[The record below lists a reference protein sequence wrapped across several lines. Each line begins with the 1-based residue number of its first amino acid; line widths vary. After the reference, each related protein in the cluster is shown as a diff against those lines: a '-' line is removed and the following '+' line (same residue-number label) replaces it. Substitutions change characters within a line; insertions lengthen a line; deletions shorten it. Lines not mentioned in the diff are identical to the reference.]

1 MVVAAARPAAHNR
14 RGIAA
19 LKLLAG
25 RDARP
30 RTRERERNMMA
41 PSGQSPTRAART
53 FLRERAVLV
62 LLGLY
67 LLTLP
72 LMTHDIRAADEIE
85 YFAYLRSL
93 AFDRDLNFLDEY
105 TYFLDRFPD
114 KYACPP
120 GSGPPACKK
129 ETFIDTTTPTGLR
142 PNFGP
147 IGTAILWAPFYLVGH
162 GVALV
167 AHGAGVHVA
176 TDGYAKPY
184 LWAITLGSACYA
196 LVGLLLS
203 YGLCRALVGQL
214 AAFWATLSIW
224 LGTPVIFYS
233 HLAPGY
239 SHAASLFA
247 VALFLFLWARWR
259 DGLTV
264 PRALWLGLV
273 GGLLAMIREQDALF
287 LATPVLYAAFGVLG
301 ALRAGRW
308 RSALATLGR
317 VALIGVAAVV
327 AYLPQLLT
335 YRILN
340 GTPRPNKDVSDK
352 LNIVAPFFW
361 QVMTAPAHA
370 LPYWSPIVLVAL
382 VGLLALIRRNPR
394 LGLALI
400 VGFLLTWYINGAI
413 KTWTTAGSFG
423 ARRFLNCT
431 PLFVVGL
438 AYAYQGLF
446 DATRGRGRGWRA
458 LVPVLSLLGICWNA
472 GLIVQF
478 VTQLMDR
485 QLLEW
490 PKVLLNQ
497 LQLPT
502 RLPGIVRQF
511 LRDPG
516 AFYENR

>member
-1 MVVAAARPAAHNR
+1 MVETSAKATPAPGAATGAAARPGTA
-14 RGIAA
+14 
-19 LKLLAG
+19 
-25 RDARP
+25 
-30 RTRERERNMMA
+30 
-41 PSGQSPTRAART
+41 RAARS

-85 YFAYLRSL
+85 YFSYLHSL
-93 AFDRDLNFLDEY
+93 VFDRDLNFLNEY

-120 GSGPPACKK
+120 GSGPPDCKKFK
-129 ETFIDTTTPTGLR
+129 ETFIDTITPTGLR

-162 GVALV
+162 VVALV
-167 AHGAGVHVA
+167 AHGAGLPVA
-176 TDGYAKPY
+176 TDGYSKPY
-184 LWAITLGSACYA
+184 LWAITFGSACYA

-264 PRALWLGLV
+264 PRAIGLGVV
-273 GGLLAMIREQDALF
+273 GGLIAMIREQDALF
-287 LATPVLYAAFGVLG
+287 LATPVVYAAFGVLT
-301 ALRAGRW
+301 ALRAGLW
-308 RSALATLGR
+308 RSALATIGR
-317 VALIGVAAVV
+317 VAIIGVAAVV
-327 AYLPQLLT
+327 TYLPQLLT

-352 LNIVAPFFW
+352 LNIVAPYFW
-361 QVMTAPAHA
+361 QVLTDPAHA

-382 VGLLALIRRNPR
+382 VGMLALIRRNPR
-394 LGLALI
+394 LGLALL

-413 KTWTTAGSFG
+413 TTWTTAGSFG

-446 DATRGRGRGWRA
+446 DATRGRGWGWRA

-478 VTQLMDR
+478 VTQLLDR

-490 PKVLLNQ
+490 PRVLINQ
-497 LQLPT
+497 LQLPF
-502 RLPGIVRQF
+502 RLPGIIRQF
-511 LRDPG
+511 LHDPG
-516 AFYENR
+516 SWYENR

>member
-1 MVVAAARPAAHNR
+1 VLDKANVTPVRGTAASAGARP
-14 RGIAA
+14 G
-19 LKLLAG
+19 AG
-25 RDARP
+25 VTAR
-30 RTRERERNMMA
+30 
-41 PSGQSPTRAART
+41 S
-53 FLRERAVLV
+53 FLRERAVLILV
-62 LLGLY
+62 VLY

-85 YFAYLRSL
+85 YFSYLHSL
-93 AFDRDLNFLDEY
+93 VFDRDLDFLDEY

-129 ETFIDTTTPTGLR
+129 FKETFIDTVTPTGLR

-147 IGTAILWAPFYLVGH
+147 IGTAILWAPFYLAGH
-162 GVALV
+162 LVAL
-167 AHGAGVHVA
+167 AGQGAGLPVA
-176 TDGYAKPY
+176 ADGYAKPY

-196 LVGLLLS
+196 LLGLLLS

-214 AAFWATLSIW
+214 AALWATLSIW

-247 VALFLFLWARWR
+247 VALFLFLWGRWR
-259 DGLTV
+259 DRLTV
-264 PRALWLGLV
+264 PRAIWLGVV
-273 GGLLAMIREQDALF
+273 GGLIAMIREQDSLF
-287 LATPVLYAAFGVLG
+287 LATPVVYAAFGVL
-301 ALRAGRW
+301 ASLRAGAPRA
-308 RSALATLGR
+308 ALATIGR
-317 VALIGVAAVV
+317 VASIGIAAVV
-327 AYLPQLLT
+327 TYLPQLLT
-335 YRILN
+335 YQILN

-352 LNIVAPFFW
+352 MNIAAPFFW
-361 QVMTAPAHA
+361 RVMTDPAHA

-382 VGLLALIRRNPR
+382 IGIGFLLRRDPR

-431 PLFVVGL
+431 PIFVVGL
-438 AYAYQGLF
+438 AYAYQRILA
-446 DATRGRGRGWRA
+446 ATRGRGSGWRA
-458 LVPVLSLLGICWNA
+458 LVPLLSFLAICWNG

-478 VTQLMDR
+478 VTHMMNR

-490 PKVLLNQ
+490 PGVLINQ
-497 LQLPT
+497 LELPF
-502 RLPGIVRQF
+502 RLPGIIRQF

-516 AFYENR
+516 SFYE

>member
-1 MVVAAARPAAHNR
+1 MGRTRAKATPASGAAASARACAGTSAA
-14 RGIAA
+14 
-19 LKLLAG
+19 
-25 RDARP
+25 P
-30 RTRERERNMMA
+30 R
-41 PSGQSPTRAART
+41 S

-62 LLGLY
+62 LLVLY

-93 AFDRDLNFLDEY
+93 VFDRDLNFLNEY
-105 TYFLDRFPD
+105 TYFLDRFPE

-129 ETFIDTTTPTGLR
+129 FKETFIDTVTPTGLR

-147 IGTAILWAPFYLVGH
+147 IGTAILWAPFYLIGH
-162 GVALV
+162 VVALV
-167 AHGAGVHVA
+167 AHGAGMPVA

-184 LWAITLGSACYA
+184 LWALTLGSACYA

-203 YGLCRALVGQL
+203 YGLCRMLVGQL
-214 AAFWATLSIW
+214 AAFWAVLAIW

-259 DGLTV
+259 DALTV
-264 PRALWLGLV
+264 PRALWLGVV
-273 GGLLAMIREQDALF
+273 GGLVALVREQDALF
-287 LATPVLYAAFGVLG
+287 LATPVLYAACGTLI
-301 ALRAGRW
+301 ALRAGLW
-308 RSALATLGR
+308 RSALATTGR
-317 VALIGVAAVV
+317 VALVGVAAVV
-327 AYLPQLLT
+327 TYLPQLRT
-335 YRILN
+335 YQILN
-340 GTPRPNKDVSDK
+340 GSPRPNKDVSDK

-361 QVMTAPAHA
+361 PVLTDPAHA

-382 VGLLALIRRNPR
+382 VGMAFLIRRNPR
-394 LGLALI
+394 LGLALS

-438 AYAYQGLF
+438 AYAYQELLT
-446 DATRGRGRGWRA
+446 ASRGRGIVWRA
-458 LVPVLSLLGICWNA
+458 IVPALSLLGIFWNA
-472 GLIVQF
+472 GLIIQF

-485 QLLEW
+485 QRLEW

-497 LQLPT
+497 LELPA
-502 RLPGIVRQF
+502 RLPGLIRRF
-511 LRDPG
+511 LTDPG
-516 AFYENR
+516 SFYEGR

>member
-1 MVVAAARPAAHNR
+1 MMSAWEHNMVGTSTKATPAPGAAADAV
-14 RGIAA
+14 
-19 LKLLAG
+19 
-25 RDARP
+25 ARP
-30 RTRERERNMMA
+30 GA
-41 PSGQSPTRAART
+41 IGGARA

-72 LMTHDIRAADEIE
+72 LMTHDIRVADEIE
-85 YFAYLRSL
+85 YFAYLHSL
-93 AFDRDLNFLDEY
+93 VFDRDLDFLDEY

-120 GSGPPACKK
+120 GQGPPACKK
-129 ETFIDTTTPTGLR
+129 FKETFIDTSTPTGLR

-162 GVALV
+162 VVALV
-167 AHGAGVHVA
+167 AHGAGVQVA
-176 TDGYAKPY
+176 ADGYSRPY

-203 YGLCRALVGQL
+203 YGLCRTLVGQL

-239 SHAASLFA
+239 SHAVSLFA

-259 DGLTV
+259 DTLTV
-264 PRALWLGLV
+264 PRALWLGVV
-273 GGLLAMIREQDALF
+273 GGLIAMIREQDALF
-287 LATPVLYAAFGVLG
+287 LATPVLYAAFGVL
-301 ALRAGRW
+301 AAMRAGLW
-308 RSALATLGR
+308 RAALATIGR

-327 AYLPQLLT
+327 TYLPQLLN

-352 LNIVAPFFW
+352 LNIIAPFFL
-361 QVMTAPAHA
+361 QVMTDPAHA
-370 LPYWSPIVLVAL
+370 PPYWSPIVLVAL
-382 VGLLALIRRNPR
+382 AGMILLIRRNPR
-394 LGLALI
+394 LGLALL

-438 AYAYQGLF
+438 ASAYQGLF
-446 DATRGRGRGWRA
+446 DASRGRGIAWRT
-458 LVPVLSLLGICWNA
+458 LVPVLSLLGIFWNA
-472 GLIVQF
+472 GLVIQF
-478 VTQLMDR
+478 VTQMMDR

-497 LQLPT
+497 LALPF
-502 RLPGIVRQF
+502 RLPGIIRQF
-511 LRDPG
+511 LHDPG
-516 AFYENR
+516 SFYENH

>member
-1 MVVAAARPAAHNR
+1 LRLLDKAEAKPARGAAMSAAVRPGPALAAR
-14 RGIAA
+14 
-19 LKLLAG
+19 
-25 RDARP
+25 
-30 RTRERERNMMA
+30 
-41 PSGQSPTRAART
+41 S

-62 LLGLY
+62 LIALY

-85 YFAYLRSL
+85 YFSYLRSL
-93 AFDRDLNFLDEY
+93 VFDRDLNFLNEY
-105 TYFLDRFPD
+105 TYFLNRFPE

-129 ETFIDTTTPTGLR
+129 FKETFIDTATPTGLR

-162 GVALV
+162 LIALIG
-167 AHGAGVHVA
+167 HGAGLNVVA
-176 TDGYAKPY
+176 DGYSKPY
-184 LWAITLGSACYA
+184 LWAITLGSAFYA

-203 YGLCRALVGQL
+203 YGICRALVGQL

-239 SHAASLFA
+239 SHATSLFA
-247 VALFLFLWARWR
+247 VALFLLLWARWR
-259 DGLTV
+259 DTLTL
-264 PRALWLGLV
+264 PRAIWLGVV
-273 GGLLAMIREQDALF
+273 GGLIAMIREQDALF
-287 LATPVLYAAFGVLG
+287 LVTPVLYAAFGVLT

-308 RSALATLGR
+308 RTALATIGR
-317 VALIGVAAVV
+317 VATIGLAAVIT
-327 AYLPQLLT
+327 YLPQLLT
-335 YRILN
+335 YQILN
-340 GTPRPNKDVSDK
+340 GSPSPNKDVSDK
-352 LNIVAPFFW
+352 MNIVAPFFL
-361 QVMTAPAHA
+361 QVMTDPAHA
-370 LPYWSPIVLVAL
+370 LPYWSPIVIVAL
-382 VGLLALIRRNPR
+382 IGMGFLIRRDPR

-431 PLFVVGL
+431 PIFVVGL
-438 AYAYQGLF
+438 AYAYQGLLS
-446 DATRGRGRGWRA
+446 AARGRGPGWRT

-472 GLIVQF
+472 GLIIQF

-490 PKVLLNQ
+490 PKVLINQ
-497 LQLPT
+497 LELPF
-502 RLPGIVRQF
+502 RLPGIIRQL

-516 AFYENR
+516 SFYRDR

>member
-1 MVVAAARPAAHNR
+1 LRVLDKADATPIRGAATSAPPRPGTAVGAR
-14 RGIAA
+14 
-19 LKLLAG
+19 
-25 RDARP
+25 
-30 RTRERERNMMA
+30 
-41 PSGQSPTRAART
+41 S
-53 FLRERAVLV
+53 FLRERAVL
-62 LLGLY
+62 LLIVLY

-85 YFAYLRSL
+85 YFSYLHSL
-93 AFDRDLNFLDEY
+93 VFDHDLDFLNEY
-105 TYFLDRFPD
+105 TYFLNRFPE

-120 GSGPPACKK
+120 GQGPPACKK
-129 ETFIDTTTPTGLR
+129 FKETFIDTITPTGLQ

-147 IGTAILWAPFYLVGH
+147 IGTAILWSPFYLVGH
-162 GVALV
+162 VVALV
-167 AHGAGVHVA
+167 AHAAGVNVA
-176 TDGYAKPY
+176 TDGYSKPY

-196 LVGLLLS
+196 LFGLLLS
-203 YGLCRALVGQL
+203 YGLCRMLVGQQ
-214 AAFWATLSIW
+214 AAFWATLAIW

-247 VALFLFLWARWR
+247 AALFLFLWARWR
-259 DGLTV
+259 DTLTV
-264 PRALWLGLV
+264 PRALWLGVV
-273 GGLLAMIREQDALF
+273 GGLIAMIREQDALF
-287 LATPVLYAAFGVLG
+287 LATPVLYAAFGVL
-301 ALRAGRW
+301 AAVRAGLW
-308 RSALATLGR
+308 RSVLATIGR

-327 AYLPQLLT
+327 TYLPQLLT
-335 YRILN
+335 YQILN

-352 LNIVAPFFW
+352 MNIVAPYFVP
-361 QVMTAPAHA
+361 VMTDPAHA

-382 VGLLALIRRNPR
+382 VGMIVLIRRNPR

-431 PLFVVGL
+431 PIFAVGL
-438 AYAYQGLF
+438 AYAYQGLL
-446 DATRGRGRGWRA
+446 DATRGRGWGWRA
-458 LVPVLSLLGICWNA
+458 LVPVLSLLGISWNV

-478 VTQLMDR
+478 VTQMMDR

-497 LQLPT
+497 LQLPF
-502 RLPGIVRQF
+502 RLPGIIRQF
-511 LRDPG
+511 LDDPG
-516 AFYENR
+516 SFYENR

>member
-1 MVVAAARPAAHNR
+1 MRVSDKANVTSVSGVAMDAAARPGTA
-14 RGIAA
+14 
-19 LKLLAG
+19 
-25 RDARP
+25 
-30 RTRERERNMMA
+30 
-41 PSGQSPTRAART
+41 RAARS
-53 FLRERAVLV
+53 FLRERAVL
-62 LLGLY
+62 LLIVLY

-85 YFAYLRSL
+85 YFSYLRSL
-93 AFDRDLNFLDEY
+93 VFDRDLNFLNEY

-120 GSGPPACKK
+120 DTGPPACKK
-129 ETFIDTTTPTGLR
+129 FKETFIDTVTPTGLR

-147 IGTAILWAPFYLVGH
+147 IGTAVLWAPFYLVGH
-162 GVALV
+162 VVALV
-167 AHGAGVHVA
+167 GHGAGLHVA
-176 TDGYAKPY
+176 ADGYSKPY

-259 DGLTV
+259 DTLTV
-264 PRALWLGLV
+264 PRALWLGVV
-273 GGLLAMIREQDALF
+273 GGLIAMIREQDALF
-287 LATPVLYAAFGVLG
+287 LVTPVVYAAFGVLTS
-301 ALRAGRW
+301 LRAGMW
-308 RSALATLGR
+308 RAALATIGR

-327 AYLPQLLT
+327 TYLPQLLT
-335 YRILN
+335 YQLLN

-361 QVMTAPAHA
+361 QVMTDPAHA
-370 LPYWSPIVLVAL
+370 LPYWSPIVIVAL
-382 VGLLALIRRNPR
+382 VGMIVLIRRNPR
-394 LGLALI
+394 LGLALL

-438 AYAYQGLF
+438 AYAYQGLL
-446 DATRGRGRGWRA
+446 DASRGRGVVWRA
-458 LVPVLSLLGICWNA
+458 LVPVLSLLGIFWNA
-472 GLIVQF
+472 GLVIQF
-478 VTQLMDR
+478 VTQMMDR

-490 PKVLLNQ
+490 PKVLINQ
-497 LQLPT
+497 LELPF
-502 RLPGIVRQF
+502 RLPGIIRQF
-511 LRDPG
+511 LADPG
-516 AFYENR
+516 SFYRNQ